1 MPPEDTP
8 VADIAEEARAKEE
21 VRKVV
26 GGIGGKP
33 RLKSKLLNAAF
44 VVAVLGAFTMSLVTR
59 GVSRIV
65 FIDVGLLFL
74 SLKLAY
80 HLHTEAK
87 VNHAQFWILATL
99 EDRLLNVISE
109 LRSLRAELLEN
120 SRITKNDSSSE
131 DTSDPPA
138 EPAEK
143 DHGVGHAAPSRFA
156 LESNDGSASESPAAN
171 SKVRGHPEGA

>member
-1 MPPEDTP
+1 VSPEDTP
-8 VADIAEEARAKEE
+8 AAENAVEVRAKEE
-21 VRKVV
+21 VRNVI

-33 RLKSKLLNAAF
+33 RLKGKILNVAF
-44 VVAVLGAFTMSLVTR
+44 VVAVIGAFTMSLVTR

-87 VNHAQFWILATL
+87 VNHAEFWILATL
-99 EDRLLNVISE
+99 EDRLLDVMSE
-109 LRSLRAELLEN
+109 LRSLRKELLHL
-120 SRITKNDSSSE
+120 SGMTQQDSPSPDSSE
-131 DTSDPPA
+131 TPA

-143 DHGVGHAAPSRFA
+143 
-156 LESNDGSASESPAAN
+156 E
-171 SKVRGHPEGA
+171 

>member
-8 VADIAEEARAKEE
+8 FADNAEEARAKEE
-21 VRKVV
+21 VRKSV

-33 RLKSKLLNAAF
+33 RLKGKILNVAF
-44 VVAVLGAFTMSLVTR
+44 IVAVLGAFTMSLVTR

-80 HLHTEAK
+80 HLYTEAK

-109 LRSLRAELLEN
+109 LRSLRMELLEI
-120 SRITKNDSSSE
+120 SATRQDDRSSLNPS
-131 DTSDPPA
+131 
-138 EPAEK
+138 
-143 DHGVGHAAPSRFA
+143 AAPQNPLETREGPERTTPTRFG
-156 LESNDGSASESPAAN
+156 LERNDDGASKTYSEKGEASGDPES
-171 SKVRGHPEGA
+171 V

>member
-1 MPPEDTP
+1 MLPEDTP
-8 VADIAEEARAKEE
+8 AAENAVEARAKEE
-21 VRKVV
+21 VRKAV

-33 RLKSKLLNAAF
+33 RLKGKILNVTFVAA
-44 VVAVLGAFTMSLVTR
+44 VVGAFTMSLVTR

-80 HLHTEAK
+80 HLYTEAK

-109 LRSLRAELLEN
+109 LRSLRTELLEMSAVTRN
-120 SRITKNDSSSE
+120 GSPSSE
-131 DTSDPPA
+131 SSDPPA

-143 DHGVGHAAPSRFA
+143 SEGAELAAPSRFA
-156 LESNDGSASESPAAN
+156 LENNVNIVSEAHSETLKASEHAESA
-171 SKVRGHPEGA
+171 